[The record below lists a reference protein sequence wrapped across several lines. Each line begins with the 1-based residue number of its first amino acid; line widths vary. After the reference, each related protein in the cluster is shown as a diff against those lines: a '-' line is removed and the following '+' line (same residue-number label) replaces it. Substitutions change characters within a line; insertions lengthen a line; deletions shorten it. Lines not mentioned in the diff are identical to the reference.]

1 MRKWHVGV
9 MAAAVAV
16 ASVGA
21 VGAAFNGSPR
31 ADGPVVVVPST
42 VVVANSGS
50 SAPAQPPAALPVAP
64 ALPPASAP
72 VLLSAD
78 FASPDLAGWQAPTLT
93 GSDTQPFWS
102 VEQGALVQRGDSTL
116 NTPNEEAYFLNGA
129 DTWSGV
135 VFEAS
140 VLATSGEG
148 VGLVWNANGASF
160 YRVQLFPNLPNAA
173 PKAVLE
179 LVQNGAVTKLAEAP
193 AAAYAGYDA
202 GAWQALR
209 VTSANGRQ
217 QVSVNGAP
225 LFDVA
230 NSVLSSGQVGLYAW
244 ADSGARF
251 DNVRVQSA
259 AAR

>member
-1 MRKWHVGV
+1 MKKWHVV
-9 MAAAVAV
+9 TVAAAVAV

-21 VGAAFNGSPR
+21 VGAAFSGSPR
-31 ADGPVVVVPST
+31 ADGPVVIVPST
-42 VVVANSGS
+42 IVVANPASG
-50 SAPAQPPAALPVAP
+50 APAQPAAAVPAAP
-64 ALPPASAP
+64 ALPPANAP

-78 FASPDLAGWQAPTLT
+78 FSSPDIAGWQSPLLSQ
-93 GSDTQPFWS
+93 SDTQPLWT

-135 VFEAS
+135 VLEAD

-148 VGLVWNANGASF
+148 VGLVWNATGDSF

-179 LVQNGAVTKLAEAP
+179 LVQHGAVTKLAEAS

-202 GAWQALR
+202 GVWQALR

-225 LFDVA
+225 VFDVA
-230 NSVLSSGQVGLYAW
+230 NTVLNSGQVGLYAW

-259 AAR
+259 VAR

>member
-21 VGAAFNGSPR
+21 AGAAFTGSPR
-31 ADGPVVVVPST
+31 GPVVVVPST

-50 SAPAQPPAALPVAP
+50 SAPAQPPAALPAAP

-78 FASPDLAGWQAPTLT
+78 FAGPDLAGWQAPALT
-93 GSDTQPFWS
+93 QSGAQPLWS

-129 DTWSGV
+129 DTWSSV
-135 VFEAS
+135 VLEAD

-148 VGLVWNANGASF
+148 VGLVWNATGDSF

-179 LVQNGAVTKLAEAP
+179 LVQHGAVTKLAEAP

-202 GAWQALR
+202 GWQALR

-259 AAR
+259 GAR

>member
-1 MRKWHVGV
+1 MKKWHVV
-9 MAAAVAV
+9 TVAAAVAV

-21 VGAAFNGSPR
+21 VGAAFSGSPR

-42 VVVANSGS
+42 IVVANPASG
-50 SAPAQPPAALPVAP
+50 APAQPAAAVPAAP
-64 ALPPASAP
+64 ALPPANAP

-78 FASPDLAGWQAPTLT
+78 FSSPDIAGWQSPLLSQ
-93 GSDTQPFWS
+93 SDTQPLWT

-129 DTWSGV
+129 ATWNGV
-135 VFEAS
+135 VLEAD

-148 VGLVWNANGASF
+148 VGLVWNATGDSF

-179 LVQNGAVTKLAEAP
+179 LVQHGAVTKLAEAS

-225 LFDVA
+225 VFDVA
-230 NSVLSSGQVGLYAW
+230 NTVLSSGQVGLYAW

-259 AAR
+259 VAR